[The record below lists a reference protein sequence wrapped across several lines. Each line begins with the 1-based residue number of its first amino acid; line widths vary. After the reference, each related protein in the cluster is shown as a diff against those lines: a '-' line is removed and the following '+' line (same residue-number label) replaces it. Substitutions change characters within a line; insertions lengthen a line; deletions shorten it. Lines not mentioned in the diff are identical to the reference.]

1 MSFQYVETWI
11 EGTMLLL
18 MAAFGLEAAENVPGG
33 SGPGTRP
40 SITAVKQLTPREH
53 AEKSCYRE
61 SHKADAPLVFP
72 GTGVQR
78 AMVEAG
84 GNHKEK
90 GTRKS
95 MKYRVPAAVL
105 VLDELAPLYAED
117 RKTRITTY
125 EVDSRRVVNPT
136 TKGALLAHR
145 PRIERW
151 TLKCVIRIN
160 ENLMDP
166 AFVRQ
171 LLTEAGEQ
179 LGIGAFRPEK
189 RGPFGLF
196 HVVAWDCVDGTA
208 ALKKRKVA

>member
-11 EGTMLLL
+11 EGTMPLL
-18 MAAFGLEAAENVPGG
+18 MAAFGTEAAESVPGG
-33 SGPGTRP
+33 SAPGTRP

-61 SHKADAPLVFP
+61 SGKSDAPLVFP

-78 AMVEAG
+78 AIVEAG

-105 VLDELAPLYAED
+105 VLDELAPLYEEN

-151 TLKCVIRIN
+151 ALKLTIRIN

-166 AFVRQ
+166 TFVRQ

-179 LGIGAFRPEK
+179 IGIGAFRPEK

-196 HVVAWDCVDGTA
+196 HIVAWNCIDGAA

>member
-11 EGTMLLL
+11 EGTMPLL
-18 MAAFGLEAAENVPGG
+18 MAAFGTEAAENVPGG
-33 SGPGTRP
+33 SAPGTRP
-40 SITAVKQLTPREH
+40 SITAVKQITPREH

-61 SHKADAPLVFP
+61 TSSPDSPLVFP
-72 GTGVQR
+72 GTAVQR
-78 AMVEAG
+78 AIVEAG

-117 RKTRITTY
+117 RKTRLTTY
-125 EVDSRRVVNPT
+125 EVDSRRVVNPK
-136 TKGALLAHR
+136 TKGAMLAHR
-145 PRIERW
+145 PRLERW
-151 TLKCVIRIN
+151 VLKITIRIN
-160 ENLMDP
+160 ESLMDP

-171 LLTEAGEQ
+171 LLGEAGEQ
-179 LGIGAFRPEK
+179 IGIGAFRPEK

-196 HVVAWDCVDGTA
+196 SVVAWDCVDGAA
-208 ALKKRKVA
+208 ALKRRAA

>member
-1 MSFQYVETWI
+1 
-11 EGTMLLL
+11 
-18 MAAFGLEAAENVPGG
+18 
-33 SGPGTRP
+33 
-40 SITAVKQLTPREH
+40 
-53 AEKSCYRE
+53 
-61 SHKADAPLVFP
+61 
-72 GTGVQR
+72 
-78 AMVEAG
+78 
-84 GNHKEK
+84 
-90 GTRKS
+90 

-151 TLKCVIRIN
+151 TLKLMIRIN

>member
-11 EGTMLLL
+11 EGTMPLL
-18 MAAFGLEAAENVPGG
+18 MAAFGTEAAENVPGG
-33 SGPGTRP
+33 SAPGTRP

-61 SHKADAPLVFP
+61 NGPESALVFP

-78 AMVEAG
+78 AIVEAG

-105 VLDELAPLYAED
+105 ILDELAPLYAED

-151 TLKCVIRIN
+151 ALRFTIRIN

-171 LLTEAGEQ
+171 LLTESGEQ